1 MPRAM
6 RPEGEPAGGPLAG
19 SLWVPHA
26 RLPVEEATE
35 LAWRQFG
42 IEGSL
47 TRLATEQDDTFRID
61 AADRRKYI
69 IKVAGPA
76 EDPAALDL
84 QIRLMRHVTRIDPRL
99 PIPELIPNVAGKAL
113 VEVIDRAGQV
123 RRARMMSYL
132 EGTCLD
138 STDSNA
144 VERMRVGEALGRL
157 RHATAAFSHPAD
169 SRVLAWDVRHLPAL
183 RDLIQYVA
191 DEARQEMLQQ
201 AMARYASLDA
211 RLKQLRTQVL
221 HNDFS
226 KSNILVDRGR
236 PEFVTGIIDFGD
248 AVRTAIGID
257 VATALLNQLPR
268 DQAAAPVSDLF
279 AAGRDLLRGYL
290 GVTDLSAEELQ
301 LIPHL
306 VMARVVARALITSY
320 RAKVMPDNSTYI
332 LRNTEQGWAQL
343 EWFLEHSVADLS
355 AMLP

>member
-1 MPRAM
+1 M
-6 RPEGEPAGGPLAG
+6 RPEGELPGSPLAG

-35 LAWRQFG
+35 LARLEFR

-47 TRLATEQDDTFRID
+47 TRLSTEQDDTFRID
-61 AADRRKYI
+61 AADRRKYV

-76 EDPAALDL
+76 EDPGALDL
-84 QIRLMRHVTRIDPRL
+84 QIRLMRHVGRIDRRV
-99 PIPELIPNVAGKAL
+99 PIPQLIPNVAGKEL
-113 VEVIDRAGQV
+113 VEVIDRAGQI
-123 RRARMMSYL
+123 RRIRMMTWL

-138 STDSNA
+138 STDSN
-144 VERMRVGEALGRL
+144 VMERMRIGEVLGRL
-157 RHATAAFSHPAD
+157 RHATATFSHPAD
-169 SRVLAWDVRHLPAL
+169 SRVLAWDVRHLLAL
-183 RDLIQYVA
+183 RGLIQYVA
-191 DEARQEMLQQ
+191 GQARREMLQQ
-201 AMARYASLDA
+201 ALERYAGLNG
-211 RLKQLRTQVL
+211 RLQRLRTQVL

-226 KSNILVDRGR
+226 KSNILVDHGC

-248 AVRTAIGID
+248 AVRTSIAVD

-268 DQAAAPVSDLF
+268 DQATAPVNDLF

-290 GVTDLSAEELQ
+290 GVTDLTAEELQ

-320 RAKVMPDNSTYI
+320 RAQVMPDNSTYI

-343 EWFLEHSVADLS
+343 EWFLKHSVTDLS
-355 AMLP
+355 VMLP

>member
-1 MPRAM
+1 M
-6 RPEGEPAGGPLAG
+6 RPEGELPSSPLAG

-35 LAWRQFG
+35 LAWRQFR

-47 TRLATEQDDTFRID
+47 TRLPTEQDDTFRID
-61 AADRRKYI
+61 AADRRRYV

-84 QIRLMRHVTRIDPRL
+84 QIRVMQHVGRIDRRV

-123 RRARMMSYL
+123 RRVRVMTYL

-144 VERMRVGEALGRL
+144 VERMRVGAVLGHL
-157 RHATAAFSHPAD
+157 RHATATFSHPAD
-169 SRVLAWDVRHLPAL
+169 SRVLAWDVRHLLAL
-183 RDLIQYVA
+183 RGLVQYVA
-191 DEARQEMLQQ
+191 GEARRQMLQQ
-201 AMARYASLDA
+201 ALERYASLSG
-211 RLKQLRTQVL
+211 RLNKLRTQVL

-226 KSNILVDRGR
+226 KSNILVDHGR
-236 PEFVTGIIDFGD
+236 PQFVTGIIDFGD
-248 AVRTAIGID
+248 AVRTWIAID

-268 DQAAAPVSDLF
+268 DQAQAPVNDLF

-290 GVTDLSAEELQ
+290 GVTELSAEELQ

-306 VMARVVARALITSY
+306 VMARVAARALITSF
-320 RAKVMPDNSTYI
+320 RAQVMPDNSTYI

-343 EWFLEHSVADLS
+343 EWFLEHSVVDLS